1 MIACSVADRLNILLE
16 TDTMTR
22 KCASFLD
29 TIYRD
34 FAPPVAQPLVTLRL
48 RVKDLPEPAGDV
60 RRLGQDGW
68 YREGFLQLAS
78 GHRFERLGDE
88 VIVDV
93 PSQVKRGRVP
103 FKRAAPGRH
112 ISDELVEPIMVYL
125 LEPFG
130 IRFLHSSAILAED
143 DNQATVRVAWRGTGK
158 TNAIL
163 PFLGTG
169 RLMSDDLTPYD
180 SVAGIV
186 HAYPRPLRLYSY
198 NIERLPWSDSE
209 KAKLRRKSYRTPPW
223 QPVAYLPIQPRV
235 MTTDRCEFIFLNAD
249 DERRMDPRDPQ
260 TVHLFDL
267 VTDFE
272 LSPFRTTETLLRLAA
287 VL

>member
-1 MIACSVADRLNILLE
+1 MIRCSVADRLNIVLE
-16 TDTMTR
+16 TDTMTPG
-22 KCASFLD
+22 CASFLN

-34 FAPPVAQPLVTLRL
+34 FAQPVAQPVIALRV
-48 RVKDLPEPAGDV
+48 RVKDLPEPAGNV
-60 RRLGQDGW
+60 RRLGHDGW
-68 YREGFLQLAS
+68 YGDGFLQLAS

-103 FKRAAPGRH
+103 FKRATPGRH
-112 ISDELVEPIMVYL
+112 ISDELVEPLMVYL

-180 SVAGIV
+180 SETGIL

-198 NIERLPWSDSE
+198 NIERLPWSDRE
-209 KAKLRRKSYRTPPW
+209 KAKLRRKSFRTPPW
-223 QPVAYLPIQPRV
+223 QPVAYLPLQPRI
-235 MTTDRCEFIFLNAD
+235 MTTDRCEFIFLNAG
-249 DERRMDPRDPQ
+249 DERPVDPLDPEI
-260 TVHLFDL
+260 VRLFNL
-267 VTDFE
+267 ITEFE
-272 LSPFRTTETLLRLAA
+272 LAPFRTTETLLRLAS